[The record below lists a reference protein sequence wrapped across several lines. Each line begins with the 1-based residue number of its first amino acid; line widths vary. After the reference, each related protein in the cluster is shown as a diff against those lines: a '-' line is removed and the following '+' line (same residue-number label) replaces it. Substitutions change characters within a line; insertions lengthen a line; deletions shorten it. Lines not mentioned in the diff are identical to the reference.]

1 VTDVAEPTDGPGIG
15 SVDTSGP
22 GAPDTG
28 SAAADSRGSDES
40 VDAGGSAQAADVA
53 GTGRSRMGL
62 IVSLVVALLAVA
74 FVGVLATREPATER
88 RAKSPLIGQVAP
100 AIVAPTLDGG
110 EFDIDDYRGQWVVV
124 NFFATWCE
132 PCRTEHPEL
141 VAFDEAH
148 RAEGDATVVSVVYGD
163 SEDDVRDFFAE
174 RGGEWPVVTDDGL
187 AAANYG
193 VVAVP
198 ETYLVTPLGYV
209 VQKYTGGV
217 TRDAIEQDIAAL
229 EAAAAGGAEQGP

>member
-1 VTDVAEPTDGPGIG
+1 MTDVVDPTDGTEGADG
-15 SVDTSGP
+15 VDGVDGVEGAGGTDEP
-22 GAPDTG
+22 GATG
-28 SAAADSRGSDES
+28 DGAEADGP
-40 VDAGGSAQAADVA
+40 
-53 GTGRSRMGL
+53 GRSRVGL
-62 IVSLVVALLAVA
+62 IVSLVVAVLAVA

-100 AIVAPTLDGG
+100 AIVAPTLDG
-110 EFDIDDYRGQWVVV
+110 EQFDIDDHRGQWVVV
-124 NFFATWCE
+124 NFFATWCK
-132 PCRTEHPEL
+132 PCVEEHPEL

-148 RAEGDATVVSVVYGD
+148 RVTGDATVVSVVYNQGD
-163 SEDDVRDFFAE
+163 DVVRDFFAE
-174 RGGEWPVVTDDGL
+174 QGGDWPVVTDDGL

-217 TRDAIEQDIAAL
+217 TRAAIEDDIAAL
-229 EAAAAGGAEQGP
+229 EAAAAGRTEGGGS

>member
-1 VTDVAEPTDGPGIG
+1 MTDVAEPTEDPG
-15 SVDTSGP
+15 
-22 GAPDTG
+22 TG
-28 SAAADSRGSDES
+28 ADSTPASGASSESHTDEHMGSGES
-40 VDAGGSAQAADVA
+40 SGSGDAGDAVGP
-53 GTGRSRMGL
+53 GRSRVGL

-100 AIVAPTLDGG
+100 AIVAPTLDGA
-110 EFDIDDYRGQWVVV
+110 EFDIDDHRGQWVVV
-124 NFFATWCE
+124 NFFATWCG
-132 PCRTEHPEL
+132 PCREEHPEL

-148 RAEGDATVVSVVYGD
+148 QAADDATVVSVVYDD
-163 SEDDVRDFFAE
+163 SEDDVRAFFAE
-174 RGGEWPVVTDDGL
+174 QGGDWPVVTDDGL

-193 VVAVP
+193 VIAVP

-217 TRDAIEQDIAAL
+217 TQNAIEQDIATL
-229 EAAAAGGAEQGP
+229 EAAAARQGEEGS